1 MKTITISD
9 ETYRRLESIKSGRSF
24 SETIDSLISKSVGE
38 RIDHVLNLQS
48 YMTGREV
55 ELDKIV
61 RDIRKRTKARQV
73 LETHP

>member
-38 RIDHVLNLQS
+38 RIDHIINLGA
-48 YMTGREV
+48 YKTGREA
-55 ELDKIV
+55 ELGKIV
-61 RDIRKRTKARQV
+61 EGIRKRTRSRHI
-73 LETHP
+73 LETNT